1 MAKKTGL
8 QQYHALAKKYEK
20 KTGKKPTGMK
30 LDDLKE
36 YFKKS
41 RKRKSKSGSSKRNN
55 SGSGNGVA
63 EIFAQDW

>member
-8 QQYHALAKKYEK
+8 AQYHALAKKYEK

-30 LDDLKE
+30 LDDLKAF
-36 YFKKS
+36 FKKT
-41 RKRKSKSGSSKRNN
+41 RKKTKTKKSTKS